1 MQRLKPLVYKYGY
14 EILRVY
20 WFLFRPKTSGVRCV
34 VLNKDKILLVRHTY
48 GSHLWTTVGGGIKA
62 NEDLEQAVRREVKE
76 EVGLELGVVKKVGEV
91 QYEEEYKKDTVHVF
105 LSDTL
110 NTDLQPDN
118 AEIVEASWFPV
129 DELPEDVSPRF
140 KKFLALAKNQIK
152 SSRFSATSH

>member
-1 MQRLKPLVYKYGY
+1 MRRLKPLVYKYGY

-62 NEDLEQAVRREVKE
+62 NEDLEQAVRREARE
-76 EVGLELGVVKKVGEV
+76 EVGLELVVVKKVCEV
-91 QYEEEYKKDTVHVF
+91 QYAEEYKKDTVHVF

-110 NTDLQPDN
+110 NTELQPDQ
-118 AEIVEASWFPV
+118 AEIAEAKWFPLKK
-129 DELPEDVSPRF
+129 LPEDVSPLF
-140 KKFLALAKNQIK
+140 KIF
-152 SSRFSATSH
+152 SSSQV